1 MGFLNFADLRVL
13 IVAILITVLV
23 LVLGTKKKWS
33 VCPLILLI
41 LYVALLVTH
50 VTLKIEPFIPNMI
63 TDFIGVMISIAAYL
77 IIDEIEIRRE
87 KIEQVFEDK
96 YKNK

>member
-33 VCPLILLI
+33 ICPLVLL
-41 LYVALLVTH
+41 LGYVTLLVAH
-50 VTLKIEPFIPNMI
+50 VVSETQPFMPNMI
-63 TDFIGVMISIAAYL
+63 TDFIGIIISVAAYL